1 MTGLALTIA
10 FAAVLALDPG
20 AATAAEVGGPAVM
33 TDFSILVGFPT
44 AAPSTGGGTLLV
56 PGTVIPLDGALPD
69 PTERREAVE
78 RQIGF
83 NAAVQRLWETFRLD
97 PVRRLE
103 RGVYRET
110 RLNERVE
117 LPTPAGANVTMTAT
131 LIGYN
136 DATATY
142 RVVFQQEGA
151 VLADSTVNVA
161 RGGRTVVGG
170 LDGDAAPY
178 LFVVV
183 EPDPP
188 GEGPNAVRSREA
200 TGLTEPRLVEQVHPE
215 YPEAARQARTS
226 GVVVLDAVVAT
237 DGQVVDVRVIDSPAP
252 SLAAAAMAAVRQ
264 WRFEPARRPNGEPV
278 KVLYAITIK
287 FALE

>member
-1 MTGLALTIA
+1 MTGLALAIA
-10 FAAVLALDPG
+10 LAAALTLDSS
-20 AATAAEVGGPAVM
+20 AAAAAEVGAPAVM

-44 AAPSTGGGTLLV
+44 AAPATGGGTLLV
-56 PGTVIPLDGALPD
+56 PGTVIPLDGAPPD

-78 RQIGF
+78 RQLAF
-83 NAAVQRLWETFRLD
+83 NSAVERLWGTFRLD
-97 PVRRLE
+97 PVRRME
-103 RGVYRET
+103 RGVYREA
-110 RLNERVE
+110 RLGERVD
-117 LPTPAGANVTMTAT
+117 LPSPQGANVAMAAT
-131 LIGYN
+131 LVGYN

-142 RVVFQQEGA
+142 RVVFEQGGK

-170 LDGDAAPY
+170 LDGEAAPY

-188 GEGPNAVRSREA
+188 GEGPNAVRAREV
-200 TGLTEPRLVEQVHPE
+200 TGLSEPRLVEQVHPE
-215 YPEAARQARTS
+215 YPEAARQARIS
-226 GVVVLDAVVAT
+226 GVVVLDAMVAV
-237 DGQVVDVRVIDSPAP
+237 DGRVVDVRVIDSPVP

-264 WRFEPARRPNGEPV
+264 WRFEPARRPSGEPV